1 MRIEVDNAEYEA
13 TPTNTVI
20 FIGEKLINGIYTDL
34 DPEPDYVMIP
44 AVPTTGYV
52 QLATQLFQEGVPA
65 VRLDSYD
72 PNADSYVHMIA
83 GICRAFRHELDRL
96 QVGDEA

>member
-13 TPTNTVI
+13 TPTNTII
-20 FIGEKLINGIYTDL
+20 FIGETLINGIYTDL

-44 AVPTTGYV
+44 ATPTTGYI
-52 QLATQLFQEGVPA
+52 QLATNLYQEGIPA
-65 VRLDSYD
+65 VRIDSYD
-72 PNADSYVHMIA
+72 PNADPYVHMIA

-96 QVGDEA
+96 VVGDEA